1 MRNFVQEG
9 KMIEVTLGANIA
21 SGAPLLVGDILAI
34 APKAGT
40 SGETG
45 FPMSVEGVFEVA
57 KLSTDTFV
65 PGQILFWDAD
75 NSRLTE
81 TAGSLKPVGI
91 CWGTYGNPTSTCL
104 IKLCPMTKD
113 LDVS

>member
-9 KMIEVTLGANIA
+9 KMIDVTLGADIA
-21 SGAPLLVGDILAI
+21 SGDPLLIGDILAI
-34 APKAGT
+34 APKAGV
-40 SGETG
+40 SGDTG
-45 FPMSVEGVFEVA
+45 FPMAVEGVYEVA

-65 PGQILFWDAD
+65 PGQILYWDAG

-81 TAGSLKPVGI
+81 TASTHKPVGV

-104 IKLCPMTKD
+104 IKLVPMTRD
-113 LDVS
+113 TIA